1 MNNNAAALLSL
12 VLLAAVAGCG
22 NRDRE
27 QSINQTG
34 FPGQVSAGGGSSG
47 EVMNRTTHATEGGNA
62 RGTPGIPQGSEG
74 NVGGTAMGGTT
85 SGQSKPSA
93 GAAPAASQ

>member
-1 MNNNAAALLSL
+1 MPNLPTALLSL
-12 VLLAAVAGCG
+12 ALLTIAAGCG

-27 QSINQTG
+27 QGVNQTG
-34 FPGQVSAGGGSSG
+34 FPGQITAGGGTSG
-47 EVMNRTTHATEGGNA
+47 EVMNRSARVTTEGGNA

-85 SGQSKPSA
+85 GVKP
-93 GAAPAASQ
+93 APAAGAKQ

>member
-1 MNNNAAALLSL
+1 MDNLPAALLSL
-12 VLLAAVAGCG
+12 ALLAAVAGCG

-34 FPGQVSAGGGSSG
+34 FPGQITAGGGSSG
-47 EVMNRTTHATEGGNA
+47 EVMNRSAHATEGGSA

-85 SGQSKPSA
+85 SGQSRPAA
-93 GAAPAASQ
+93 GTAPAASQ

>member
-1 MNNNAAALLSL
+1 MPTIPTALLSL
-12 VLLAAVAGCG
+12 ALLTTVAGCG

-27 QSINQTG
+27 QAVNQTG
-34 FPGQVSAGGGSSG
+34 FPGQITAGGGTSG
-47 EVMNRTTHATEGGNA
+47 EVMSRSAQATTEGGNA

-85 SGQSKPSA
+85 GGKP
-93 GAAPAASQ
+93 APAAGTKQ